1 MFDTK
6 KETEQ
11 IYPVSD
17 FIFAKLL
24 YNLAPAFTE
33 SAGSVSFVCV
43 DVHSGGELRTYT
55 NYNIAENKA
64 SVSGCNLNGNDLLVL
79 NAGSGSFFGSEVD
92 VTLSCDNAFTDF
104 NFAAGANELTWS

>member
-6 KETEQ
+6 KRDRVF
-11 IYPVSD
+11 YPVSN
-17 FIFAKLL
+17 FILTELL

-33 SAGSVSFVCV
+33 SAGSISFVCV
-43 DVHSGGELRTYT
+43 NVHSSGELRTYT

-79 NAGSGSFFGSEVD
+79 NAGSSSFFGSEVD
-92 VTLSCDNAFTDF
+92 VTLSCDNAFADF

>member
-6 KETEQ
+6 KETEFFTLSHL
-11 IYPVSD
+11 IL
-17 FIFAKLL
+17 AELL

-33 SAGSVSFVCV
+33 SASSIGFVCV
-43 DVHSGGELRTYT
+43 NVHSSGELRTYT

-79 NAGSGSFFGSEVD
+79 NAGSSSFFGSEVD
-92 VTLSCDNAFTDF
+92 VTLSCDNAFADF
-104 NFAAGANELTWS
+104 NFAAGTNELTWS

>member
-1 MFDTK
+1 MTQK
-6 KETEQ
+6 KRQSKFTL
-11 IYPVSD
+11 SHL
-17 FIFAKLL
+17 IFAKLL

-43 DVHSGGELRTYT
+43 DVHSSGELRTYT

-64 SVSGCNLNGNDLLVL
+64 SVSGCNLYGNDLLVL
-79 NAGSGSFFGSEVD
+79 NAGSSSFFGSEVD